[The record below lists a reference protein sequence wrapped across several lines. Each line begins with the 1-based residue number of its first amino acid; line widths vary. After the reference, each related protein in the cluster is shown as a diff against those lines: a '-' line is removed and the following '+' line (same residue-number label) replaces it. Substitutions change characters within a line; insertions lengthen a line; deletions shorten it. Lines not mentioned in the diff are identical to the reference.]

1 MTKVSIRNIRGQ
13 YAPLNIFKF
22 FDDGIRKRL
31 PKGVAEEFKGE
42 ILKNIETNRFGFVL
56 SRDWENYK
64 RSIGADSRPFIMFN
78 HYKKAIEIIT
88 SDGHLSVGFKKTSVH
103 PRAKISMGRLA
114 VRLEYGDLSRGVPAR
129 PLWRWTAE
137 KFFKER
143 KERLGT
149 LIKKSLN

>member
-1 MTKVSIRNIRGQ
+1 
-13 YAPLNIFKF
+13 
-22 FDDGIRKRL
+22 
-31 PKGVAEEFKGE
+31 
-42 ILKNIETNRFGFVL
+42 
-56 SRDWENYK
+56 
-64 RSIGADSRPFIMFN
+64 MFN

-149 LIKKSLN
+149 LIKKSLK